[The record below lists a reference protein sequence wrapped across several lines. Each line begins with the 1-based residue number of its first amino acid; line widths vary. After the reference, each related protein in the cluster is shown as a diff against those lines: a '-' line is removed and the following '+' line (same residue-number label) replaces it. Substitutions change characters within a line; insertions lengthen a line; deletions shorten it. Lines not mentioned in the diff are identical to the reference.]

1 MDPANLPEGPVEQVG
16 AFVGTGVG
24 ATTFP
29 TVVGVTP
36 RNLWG
41 YLALQLGG
49 PAAYEEVRADDEGL
63 RAPGAGQ
70 LKRVHID
77 EIARYYEV
85 AQAVAVSNSTV
96 AKQVNA
102 FLMARSQL

>member
-49 PAAYEEVRADDEGL
+49 P
-63 RAPGAGQ
+63 RAPT
-70 LKRVHID
+70 R
-77 EIARYYEV
+77 
-85 AQAVAVSNSTV
+85 
-96 AKQVNA
+96 
-102 FLMARSQL
+102 RSEPTTRACEPQEPGS